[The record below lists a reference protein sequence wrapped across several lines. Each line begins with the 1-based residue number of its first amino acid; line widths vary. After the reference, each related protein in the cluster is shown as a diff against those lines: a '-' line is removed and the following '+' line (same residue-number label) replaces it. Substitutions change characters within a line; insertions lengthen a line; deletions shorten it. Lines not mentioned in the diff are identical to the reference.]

1 MNGDF
6 LGAFLLAIGSGELQD
21 VVTLLVE
28 GDGGAGSGGVHEL
41 RTPPSGPETWDHVVV
56 TSPSAGRPS
65 SFTVP
70 TSLAPDEVLE
80 DT

>member
-6 LGAFLLAIGSGELQD
+6 LGTFLLAIGSGELQD

-41 RTPPSGPETWDHVVV
+41 RSTAFRTGDLGPRGGDV
-56 TSPSAGRPS
+56 AFCGQ
-65 SFTVP
+65 TVILHR
-70 TSLAPDEVLE
+70 TDELG
-80 DT
+80 TG